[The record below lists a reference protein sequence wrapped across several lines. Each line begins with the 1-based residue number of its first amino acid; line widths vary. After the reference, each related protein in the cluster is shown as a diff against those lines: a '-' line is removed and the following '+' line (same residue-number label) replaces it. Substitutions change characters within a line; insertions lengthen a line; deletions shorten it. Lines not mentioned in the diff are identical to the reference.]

1 MCLMRRQ
8 KQVFHLFWKEK
19 RFFEYRQLEGN
30 TLITD
35 SRNVYIMREVKGRE
49 DYTLQLSRSFTEL
62 SVVLYLFML

>member
-1 MCLMRRQ
+1 M
-8 KQVFHLFWKEK
+8 
-19 RFFEYRQLEGN
+19 
-30 TLITD
+30 ITD